1 MMITAAEYERKMLE
15 HRTNLYAPLSAE
27 RAVMETVEV
36 LKQFGYDAG
45 AELFR
50 DIAYET
56 VRGHVIKSFDV

>member
-1 MMITAAEYERKMLE
+1 MITAAVYEQKMQEYRK
-15 HRTNLYAPLSAE
+15 NLYAPLSAE

-36 LKQFGYDAG
+36 LKQFGYDSG

-50 DIAYET
+50 EIAYET

>member
-1 MMITAAEYERKMLE
+1 MITAAAYEQKMLE
-15 HRTNLYAPLSAE
+15 YRKNLYAPLSAE

-36 LKQFGYDAG
+36 LKQFGYDSG

-50 DIAYET
+50 EIAYKT